1 MIRVRSGSAPLDAG
15 AGLNQAGRLPLAAG
29 SVARHEDRKAET
41 GEMVQRLIDAYQ
53 RPEPRMLVLHRH
65 AEAGSHDPL
74 DAVDGDVNREVD
86 KGDEPES
93 RRDDQDQ
100 RHRYREVD
108 EAMRQ

>member
-1 MIRVRSGSAPLDAG
+1 MRAFRSKSRIET
-15 AGLNQAGRLPLAAG
+15 GRPMPSAAG
-29 SVARHEDRKAET
+29 SVRRHEDRQAET
-41 GEMVQRLIDAYQ
+41 GEMVQRLVDADQ

-65 AEAGSHDPL
+65 AVAGSEDPL
-74 DAVDGDVNREVD
+74 DTVDGDVNREVD
-86 KGDEPES
+86 EGDEPES